1 MKKAVLY
8 SLLLIFLAFSLF
20 VIYTIT
26 NPTSPLETV
35 STENQD
41 ISITY
46 SRPYKKNRLIFGDE
60 KDGALV
66 PNGVYWRT
74 GANKHTFIETKKT
87 LIFNTDSISPGKYS
101 IYTVPNSQSWDIY
114 FNKELYYLGIYQ
126 PPSESDVLNSKVSTS
141 QLFNSVEQFTIEFSN
156 DSIFNYIDF
165 SWDKTKVSLPFK
177 IK

>member
-8 SLLLIFLAFSLF
+8 SLFLIFLAFSLF

-26 NPTSPLETV
+26 NPTSPLETI

-87 LIFNTDSISPGKYS
+87 LIFNTDSLSPGKYS
-101 IYTVPNSQSWDIY
+101 IYTIPNSQSWDIY
-114 FNKELYYLGIYQ
+114 FNK
-126 PPSESDVLNSKVSTS
+126 
-141 QLFNSVEQFTIEFSN
+141 
-156 DSIFNYIDF
+156 
-165 SWDKTKVSLPFK
+165 
-177 IK
+177 

>member
-1 MKKAVLY
+1 MKKAILY
-8 SLLLIFLAFSLF
+8 SLLLIFLAFLLF

-35 STENQD
+35 SIKNQD
-41 ISITY
+41 ITITY
-46 SRPYKKNRLIFGDE
+46 SRPYKKDRLIFGNE

-74 GANKHTFIETKKT
+74 GANRHTFIETEKT
-87 LIFNTDSISPGKYS
+87 LIFNSDSLFPGKYS
-101 IYTVPNSQSWDIY
+101 IYTIPNSQSWDIY
-114 FNKELYYLGIYQ
+114 FNKEVYYLGIYQ
-126 PPSESDVLNSKVSTS
+126 PPAESDVLNSRAPTS
-141 QLFNSVEQFTIEFSN
+141 QLFNSVEQFTIGFSN

-165 SWDKTKVSLPFK
+165 TWDKTKVSLPFK

>member
-20 VIYTIT
+20 VIYTIS

-74 GANKHTFIETKKT
+74 GANKHTFIETEKT
-87 LIFNTDSISPGKYS
+87 LIFNSDSLSPENILFTPYQ
-101 IYTVPNSQSWDIY
+101 IPN
-114 FNKELYYLGIYQ
+114 LGTFI
-126 PPSESDVLNSKVSTS
+126 L
-141 QLFNSVEQFTIEFSN
+141 
-156 DSIFNYIDF
+156 
-165 SWDKTKVSLPFK
+165 
-177 IK
+177 IKKFII

>member
-1 MKKAVLY
+1 MKKAFLY

-35 STENQD
+35 SIENQD

-46 SRPYKKNRLIFGDE
+46 SRPYKKDRLIFGDE

-66 PNGVYWRT
+66 PNGFYWRT
-74 GANKHTFIETKKT
+74 GANKHTYIETEKT
-87 LIFNTDSISPGKYS
+87 LIFNSDSLFPGTYS
-101 IYTVPNSQSWDIY
+101 IYTIPNSQSWDIY
-114 FNKELYYLGIYQ
+114 FNKEVYYLGIYQ
-126 PPSESDVLNSKVSTS
+126 PPTESDVLNSKVSTS

>member
-66 PNGVYWRT
+66 PNGV
-74 GANKHTFIETKKT
+74 
-87 LIFNTDSISPGKYS
+87 
-101 IYTVPNSQSWDIY
+101 
-114 FNKELYYLGIYQ
+114 
-126 PPSESDVLNSKVSTS
+126 
-141 QLFNSVEQFTIEFSN
+141 
-156 DSIFNYIDF
+156 
-165 SWDKTKVSLPFK
+165 
-177 IK
+177 